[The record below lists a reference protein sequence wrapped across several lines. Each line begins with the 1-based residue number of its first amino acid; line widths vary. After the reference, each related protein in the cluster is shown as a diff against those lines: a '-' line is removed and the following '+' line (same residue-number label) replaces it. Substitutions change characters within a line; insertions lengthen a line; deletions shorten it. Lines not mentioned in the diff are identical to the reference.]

1 MPIEFA
7 HNGGVKLAYERMGP
21 REGEPLLLIVGTA
34 LQMVAWADGLCAELG
49 ARGFAVVR
57 YDNRD
62 SGLST
67 RVEAEGA
74 SRRRPAYTLDDLA
87 DDAVAVMDALGWDSA
102 HLFGAAAG
110 GVIAQLTALRR
121 PHRVRTLGL
130 AASYAGWRL
139 GRMRP
144 GAILRMIGK
153 GLRRPAPGREGYARA
168 FVEAVRPLTTPEHPL
183 DEEMWREIA
192 LTMFDRCP
200 EPGPGSMRQ
209 AAALQAAGDL
219 LPRLGGVT
227 VPTLVIHGEADPV
240 VRVRSARE
248 IAAAVPGARLVLYPG
263 MGHDLPRGL
272 WPSIADELRAL
283 ASGAATAQGPP
294 SGSTA

>member
-7 HNGGVKLAYERMGP
+7 CNGEVKLAYERMGAQD
-21 REGEPLLLIVGTA
+21 GEPLLLIAGTA
-34 LQMVAWADGLCAELG
+34 LQMVAWADGLCAELA

-62 SGLST
+62 SGLSSQ
-67 RVEAEGA
+67 VGGG
-74 SRRRPAYTLDDLA
+74 SRRRPAYTLDDMA
-87 DDAVAVMDALGWDSA
+87 DDAVAVMDALGWDGA

-110 GVIAQLTALRR
+110 GTIAQLIALRR
-121 PHRVRTLGL
+121 PHRVRTLAL

-139 GRMRP
+139 GRTRP
-144 GAILRMIGK
+144 GAILRMLAK
-153 GLRRPAPGREGYARA
+153 GLRRPAPGREGYARG
-168 FVEAVRPLTTPEHPL
+168 FVEAVRPLTSAEYPL
-183 DEEMWREIA
+183 DEELWREIA

-227 VPTLVIHGEADPV
+227 APTLVIHGEADPM
-240 VRVRSARE
+240 VRLRAARE
-248 IAAAVPGARLVLYPG
+248 IAGAVPGARLVLYPG

-283 ASGAATAQGPP
+283 ATGSAPSSQGSAA
-294 SGSTA
+294 